1 MLRWTRII
9 TYLIIILIL
18 FCIFQMTE
26 ECTETE
32 LTHQQPHQRPR
43 FRNYKRWWRVS
54 LYIFLALGG
63 QSAAT
68 LLGRLYYDSGGNS
81 KWMATFVQTAG
92 FPVLLPLFLYFP
104 TTHDNSSNMSN
115 DNFSETKPK
124 LYTLVFL
131 YIVFGLIVTA
141 NDLMYSYGLL
151 YLPLTTYSLIGATQL
166 VFNAVFSYF
175 LNAQKFTAFIVN
187 SIVLLSI
194 SVSLLAIN
202 GESNDPMGHSSKEKH
217 MYMFGFISTLVA
229 SATFALHHCLV
240 QVFFCFFYH

>member
-151 YLPLTTYSLIGATQL
+151 YLPISLQC
-166 VFNAVFSYF
+166 S
-175 LNAQKFTAFIVN
+175 
-187 SIVLLSI
+187 VLLLPQCPKVHSI
-194 SVSLLAIN
+194 
-202 GESNDPMGHSSKEKH
+202 HSKFHSPPQH
-217 MYMFGFISTLVA
+217 ISFA
-229 SATFALHHCLV
+229 SRD
-240 QVFFCFFYH
+240 QRRI